1 MRGVAVAVALV
12 GLLLAGCSD
21 PPAAANEPMAEPLAF
36 EDLEVTETK
45 GLIRG
50 IVISETITPI
60 AGAKVDLRL
69 ADGGQTAMSD
79 EQGAFVFNDLEPGD
93 YFLTVSKAGYHEV
106 QASATVVAGVE
117 EPPIVKVQ
125 LVIDVVNQPYTEL
138 LQWSG
143 FLQCGAAIPFVGS
156 LNPCAF
162 TGSDNVHAF
171 PFGANRTPDHGQAEA
186 VWTGTQPLGNY
197 LSFGFYDPDSL
208 ASNWKSVNTAS
219 PAVVNATQ
227 EEIVEA
233 LGEDAEQ
240 LIVRLFP
247 GTGPDGTNPT
257 VVVEQRYDVYV
268 TYFYGFVPPQGWI
281 FVMDGAC
288 AGPEEC
294 GGA

>member
-1 MRGVAVAVALV
+1 MEE
-12 GLLLAGCSD
+12 
-21 PPAAANEPMAEPLAF
+21 PAAFQE
-36 EDLEVTETK
+36 LEVAETK

-60 AGAKVDLRL
+60 AGAQVDLRL
-69 ADGGQTAMSD
+69 QDGDATQATD

-93 YFLTVSKAGYHEV
+93 YFLTVSKAGYFTA
-106 QASATVVAGVE
+106 QASATVVAGVK

-125 LVIDVVNQPYTEL
+125 LLIDVVNQPYTEL

-162 TGSDNVHAF
+162 TGSDNVHEF
-171 PFGANRTPDHGQAEA
+171 PFGSNRTPEFAQAEA

-208 ASNWKSVNTAS
+208 ASNWKSVNTGS
-219 PAVVNATQ
+219 PAVVNATKD
-227 EEIVEA
+227 EIVEA
-233 LGEDAEQ
+233 LGDDAEQ

-247 GTGPDGTNPT
+247 GTVPDGTNPT

-268 TYFYGFVPPQGWI
+268 TYFYGFTPRPGWV
-281 FVMDGAC
+281 FVMDGPCIDA
-288 AGPEEC
+288 EQC
-294 GGA
+294 G

>member
-1 MRGVAVAVALV
+1 MRGVAAALALI
-12 GLLLAGCSD
+12 GFLMAGCSE
-21 PPAAANEPMAEPLAF
+21 PASVEKDLVEEPIAF
-36 EDLEVTETK
+36 ENLEVTETK

-50 IVISETITPI
+50 LVISETITPI
-60 AGAKVDLRL
+60 GGAQVELRM
-69 ADGGQTAMSD
+69 ADGSLTKETDG
-79 EQGAFVFNDLEPGD
+79 QGAFVFTDLEPGD
-93 YFLTVSKAGYHEV
+93 YFLSASKPGYFPV
-106 QASATVVAGVE
+106 QASATVVAGVD
-117 EPPIVKVQ
+117 EPPIVKIQ
-125 LVIDVVNQPYTEL
+125 LLIDVANQPYTEL

-162 TGSDNVHAF
+162 TGSDNVHDF
-171 PFGANRTPDHGQAEA
+171 PFGSNRTPDFSQAEA

-208 ASNWKSVNTAS
+208 ASNWKSVNMGS

-227 EEIVEA
+227 DEVVEA
-233 LGEDAEQ
+233 VGEEADK

-268 TYFYGFVPPQGWI
+268 TYFYGFVPPPGWI
-281 FVMDGAC
+281 FVVDGPCLDAEPC
-288 AGPEEC
+288 V
-294 GGA
+294 